1 MCSRSRS
8 SSSASVEQL
17 VPVPDLCWL
26 PRSIG
31 DSQFRAPEPDGR
43 ECSQLAVNA
52 RSMAEPQGLVSL
64 ADPTFDS
71 KAVVVNFG
79 STAGLARAYVRVQPA
94 SSAKRNFG

>member
-1 MCSRSRS
+1 M
-8 SSSASVEQL
+8 
-17 VPVPDLCWL
+17 
-26 PRSIG
+26 
-31 DSQFRAPEPDGR
+31 
-43 ECSQLAVNA
+43 AVNA

-79 STAGLARAYVRVQPA
+79 STAGLAQACVRVRPA